1 MSATIHQIHNMPPIA
16 DFIRVGHNDHRWLE
30 ERISAGRMPYR
41 RFVFEAAHIDK
52 QRSLLQALKEA
63 GHEIVLDTNFAELCS
78 VGKFGGAASS
88 LPWANAD
95 RPWRLD
101 DLGGNRAKFLASQI
115 AEFAVERGADVVL
128 SPSQLIELK
137 GRGPSIDAQLAQ
149 AVRVALDA
157 AGGKG
162 IALDHQ
168 VITSMNLLRDD
179 GFRKEVAEI
188 CSDVDGE
195 NVWLRT
201 SGFDAHSTGA
211 AIRRYVESLSAFHDA
226 GKPLVA
232 DMVGGLPAIG
242 AAAASA
248 IGAICHGA
256 GGKEAFRIAD
266 YRKVPAG
273 GGGSGKRRVFLSELG
288 RWVSEE
294 QFEKIVSTK
303 GAKSKLF
310 CRDRNC
316 CPQGRDDMV
325 EEAKGHFLN
334 QRNAQIRELSRIPED
349 RRLDHF
355 LVHQLGA
362 ATSVA
367 RTLSRLSYDD
377 PKIAELVASEK
388 KRLVR
393 MADSMRMLGESSSKE
408 SRSLSPLFR
417 GGGSNVI
424 VLAGRS

>member
-1 MSATIHQIHNMPPIA
+1 MSATIHQIHNLSPIA
-16 DFIRVGHNDHRWLE
+16 GFIRVGHNDHRWLE
-30 ERISAGRMPYR
+30 ERLSAGKMPYR
-41 RFVFEAAHIDK
+41 RFVFDAAHIDK
-52 QRSLLQALKEA
+52 QRNLLQVLKES

-78 VGKFGGAASS
+78 VGKFGGGASS
-88 LPWANAD
+88 LAWANPH

-101 DLGGNRAKFLASQI
+101 DLGGNRAKFLTSQM
-115 AEFAVERGADVVL
+115 AEFAVERGVDVVL
-128 SPSQLIELK
+128 SPSQLIEFK
-137 GRGPSIDAQLAQ
+137 GRLPSIDAELAN
-149 AVRVALDA
+149 AMRFALDA

-162 IALDHQ
+162 IALDYQ
-168 VITSMNLLRDD
+168 VFTSMNLLRDEE
-179 GFRKEVAEI
+179 FRKEIAEI

-195 NVWLRT
+195 NIWLRT

-211 AIRRYVESLSAFHDA
+211 ATRRYVESLSAFHEA
-226 GKPLVA
+226 RKPLVA
-232 DMVGGLPAIG
+232 DMVGGLPALG
-242 AAAASA
+242 AAAAGA

-266 YRKVPAG
+266 YRKVPVG
-273 GGGSGKRRVFLSELG
+273 GGGNGKRRVFLSELS

-303 GAKSKLF
+303 VTKSKLF

-334 QRNAQIRELSRIPED
+334 QRNAQIRELSRVPED

-355 LVHQLGA
+355 LVHQLGS

-367 RTLSRLSYDD
+367 RTLSRLSYADS
-377 PKIAELVASEK
+377 KIAELVASEK

-393 MADSMRMLGESSSKE
+393 MADSMRMLGESSSIE
-408 SRSLSPLFR
+408 NRSLSPMFR

-424 VLAGRS
+424 ALAGRS